1 MIFRVWRNLGRIFT
15 DGLPTFYV
23 IWQNIQDKPFMYN
36 VVKWPNGVH
45 TAKFLKYIW
54 PFYNIMQ
61 VRVKNDNVNK
71 LNSLQHDL
79 WLDTEI

>member
-1 MIFRVWRNLGRIFT
+1 
-15 DGLPTFYV
+15 
-23 IWQNIQDKPFMYN
+23 MYN

-79 WLDTEI
+79 WFDTEI